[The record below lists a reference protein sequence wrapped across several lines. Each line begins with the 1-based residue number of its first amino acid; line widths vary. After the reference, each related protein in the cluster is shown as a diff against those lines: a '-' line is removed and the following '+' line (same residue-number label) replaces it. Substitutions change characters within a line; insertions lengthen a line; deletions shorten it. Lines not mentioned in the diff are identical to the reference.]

1 VRILKN
7 MKLMSAFSR
16 VTRLSAALVL
26 LVGGSSLTAYA
37 QQTEEKKQ
45 TNKRVIEE
53 VIVSATKREQVSQD
67 VPISM
72 SVMSDIFLK
81 EQGITDIGEALL
93 FTPNFSI
100 TETNN
105 SVTPQCRGFVV
116 ETINPG
122 FEPPCGLAVDGVAY
136 TRPFYFATALFD
148 IKRLEVLRG
157 PQGTTFGKNTTAG
170 VVSIITK
177 APTDEFTADVD
188 LKYGNDRKRVELGL
202 GGPIVEDIVNFRLA
216 GVKEKRDGY
225 VENTTAAVDS
235 RAPESGGGRDRE
247 ALRARLHFLDV
258 FGSEIK
264 LAYER
269 AELSYVGTTT
279 ELILDEEDNAS
290 LIAYFRQYDPNAD
303 FERGNYR
310 NSVSGKNTG
319 TTEVDRVQLDWLFA
333 IGEWDYT
340 AVAAAGEL
348 GKHVFAKA
356 ANTPV
361 DWVDAELGEKSPF
374 QSIELRVLSPD
385 FDGFFGLESL
395 LGRNLGISNMIAG
408 VYYQEERLDDADLYL
423 GLDRTQTAGIVAA
436 QNADNGGANFPIFP
450 VPLAQDSGDD
460 EAFNNFDQQSKIAAI
475 FGSFTWNLTE
485 EWMLEMGARYSEQT
499 KAAQW
504 ELSFSDPSPVFD
516 PNRDRGFVAER
527 KRTDYNVQPKISI
540 GFAPTDDLNFFAHW
554 TQGFKSGGFNQYTI
568 SGNPE
573 EDGRGRLDFEPE
585 VATEWGLDAKMKLL
599 EGAMSLNVSLF
610 RLDVTD
616 FQVLTEVFGDQP
628 AYPASTFRL
637 LNGYTEVVN
646 ADKARAQGV
655 EVDLTWLANDW
666 LTIIGAVGYNDTEY
680 LSYTQGTCT
689 PAKENEDPETGK
701 CDFTGKAF
709 PYTAKMNN
717 TLTLQTR
724 YPLGEIWN
732 GFEGLDFTAGAT
744 VEYKG
749 SYNKSLNLDPTTV
762 QESFYRLR
770 ANLGLS
776 NMAQGWKLTVIGQ
789 NLTDEIV
796 YVKETYNGTFRIA
809 TPDEPRAVFVQ
820 LNWSF

>member
-1 VRILKN
+1 
-7 MKLMSAFSR
+7 MKIMSAYSR
-16 VTRLSAALVL
+16 VTRLLAALVL

-37 QQTEEKKQ
+37 QQPEEKKK

-72 SVMSDIFLK
+72 SVMSDVFLK
-81 EQGITDIGEALL
+81 EQGITDIREALL

-100 TETNN
+100 TETSS

-116 ETINPG
+116 DTKNPG
-122 FEPPCGLAVDGVAY
+122 FEPPCGIAVDGVAY
-136 TRPFYFATALFD
+136 SRPFYFATALFD
-148 IKRLEVLRG
+148 TKRLEVLRG

-170 VVSIITK
+170 VVSVITK
-177 APTDEFTADVD
+177 APTDEFTADLD
-188 LKYGNDRKRVELGL
+188 LQYSNDRNRVELGV
-202 GGPIVEDIVNFRLA
+202 GGPIVADVVNFRLA
-216 GVKEKRDGY
+216 GMEETRDGF

-235 RAPESGGGRDRE
+235 RAPKYGGGRDRE

-269 AELSYVGTTT
+269 AELFYVGTTA
-279 ELILDEEDNAS
+279 ELILDEEVNPS
-290 LIAYFRQYDPNAD
+290 LVAYFRQYDPNAD
-303 FERGNYR
+303 FERGNYT
-310 NSVSGKNTG
+310 NSVSGETTG
-319 TTEVDRVQLDWLFA
+319 TTEVERAQLDWLFA

-348 GKHVFAKA
+348 RKHVFSKP

-361 DWVDAELGEKSPF
+361 DWVDAELAETSPF
-374 QSIELRVLSPD
+374 QSFEIRALSPD

-395 LGRNLGISNMIAG
+395 FGRSLGISNMIAG
-408 VYYQEERLDDADLYL
+408 VYYQKERLDDADLYL
-423 GLDRTQTAGIVAA
+423 AMDRAQTVGILGAE
-436 QNADNGGANFPIFP
+436 NADRGGNNFPLFTVP
-450 VPLAQDSGDD
+450 VMQNSGAD
-460 EAFNNFDQQSKIAAI
+460 EAFNNFDQQSKTAAI

-485 EWMLEMGARYSEQT
+485 IWMLEMGARYSEQT
-499 KAAQW
+499 KSAQW
-504 ELSFSDPSPVFD
+504 DLSFGDPAPIFD
-516 PNRDRGFVAER
+516 RDGSRAFVAER
-527 KRTDYNVQPKISI
+527 TRTDYNVQPKISI

-554 TQGFKSGGFNQYTI
+554 TQGFKSGGFNQFTI

-573 EDGRGRLDFEPE
+573 EDGRGRLDFDNE

-610 RLDVTD
+610 RLDATD
-616 FQVLTEVFGDQP
+616 FQVLSEVYGDQP
-628 AYPASTFRL
+628 AYPAADTRL
-637 LNGYTEVVN
+637 LNGYNEVVN
-646 ADKARAQGV
+646 AGKARAQGV

-666 LTIIGAVGYNDTEY
+666 LTIIGTVGYNDTEY

-689 PAKENEDPETGK
+689 ADNEGADPETGK

-724 YPLGEIWN
+724 YPLGEIWD

-749 SYNKSLNLDPTTV
+749 RHNPSVNLDPLAV
-762 QESFYRLR
+762 QEAYYRFR

-776 NMAQGWKLTVIGQ
+776 NMAQGWRLTVTGE
-789 NLTDEIV
+789 NLTDELI
-796 YVKETYNGTFRIA
+796 YIKEGYNGNGTFRVA
-809 TPDEPRAVFVQ
+809 TPSEPRAVFVQ